1 MPHTV
6 LVVDDEDA
14 VRKAWEKALR
24 HAGHH
29 VLTAATAQ
37 RALELCDEHTIDAVV
52 LDFIMPSVDGVQLLV
67 KIRKRL
73 PFIRS
78 LIVSGKL
85 DTDVTQAD
93 LTSELKAEVEADLYL
108 HKPLSNDDLR
118 GAIDGLLKTPP
129 PNDWKAVAKHTSRTQ
144 RITAKKA
151 AGVAKSLKGR
161 KKKR

>member
-1 MPHTV
+1 MSHTV
-6 LVVDDEDA
+6 LVVDDEEA
-14 VRKAWEKALR
+14 VRRTWEKALT

-29 VLTAATAQ
+29 VLTAATAK
-37 RALELCDEHTIDAVV
+37 RALELCDEHAIDVVV

-67 KIRKRL
+67 KIRRRL

-85 DTDVTQAD
+85 DTDVTEAT
-93 LTSELKAEVEADLYL
+93 LSVGLKAEVEADRYL

-118 GAIDGLLKTPP
+118 SAIQGLLETPTP
-129 PNDWKAVAKHTSRTQ
+129 TDWKAVAQQASRVR

-151 AGVAKSLKGR
+151 AGVSKSLKAR
-161 KKKR
+161 KKR

>member
-6 LVVDDEDA
+6 LVVDDEEA
-14 VRKAWEKALR
+14 VRKGWEKALR
-24 HAGHH
+24 HAGYH

-37 RALELCDEHTIDAVV
+37 RALDLCDEHTIDAVV

-73 PFIRS
+73 PFVRS

-93 LTSELKAEVEADLYL
+93 LSAELKAEVEADLYL
-108 HKPLSNDDLR
+108 HKPLSNNDLR
-118 GAIDGLLKTPP
+118 NAIESLLKNPP
-129 PNDWKAVAKHTSRTQ
+129 PTDWKAVAKQASRTR

-151 AGVAKSLKGR
+151 AGVSKSLKAR
-161 KKKR
+161 KKR